1 MSYKEI
7 LHRSLNQKLW
17 FSTSN
22 LLIIRY
28 NQWTRHII
36 NPFTYNFR
44 TDCVIKLRTEGGN
57 DSIQFNQRGICCDVC
72 SFFLLNASRI
82 YFKHLFLLNPELFWL
97 TLDPIK
103 WKSNSIIGQNLISL
117 ILPLCCLKEPSPLQ
131 HSWRP
136 RGKFRNAGLAPGC
149 CWHHPGTETTGVAAS
164 RIQLLLSGDRGT
176 GVTTAKW
183 R

>member
-1 MSYKEI
+1 MTSSETVTVRTVKIWESRRLKKRKKEKRDKEKQQIQVPSPNMSYKEI

-82 YFKHLFLLNPELFWL
+82 YFKHLFLLNPELFCL
-97 TLDPIK
+97 KLDPIK

-117 ILPLCCLKEPSPLQ
+117 IFALMLFKRTIPSATLLK
-131 HSWRP
+131 
-136 RGKFRNAGLAPGC
+136 
-149 CWHHPGTETTGVAAS
+149 
-164 RIQLLLSGDRGT
+164 
-176 GVTTAKW
+176 AKG
-183 R
+183 